1 MDRRLVRLAPRVYTL
16 YAWVFVLAGVA
27 GVLLAEREARLYG
40 VLSPSTDLLH
50 QLRFLRGLEAGLGAV
65 LLAGRDA
72 FFAPAPERTAW
83 NRGVLAAL
91 FAVPAA
97 RTVSLVLD
105 GPPSPWWTGF
115 LVLEWA
121 LFIWL
126 RRATEPRG
134 GGASG
139 PHQSLD
145 AS

>member
-40 VLSPSTDLLH
+40 VLAPSTDLLH

-72 FFAPAPERTAW
+72 FFAPASERSAW

-105 GPPSPWWTGF
+105 GPPSLWWAGF

-121 LFIWL
+121 LFMWL

-134 GGASG
+134 GGAAG
-139 PHQSLD
+139 PHQTPD